1 MPITPLERVLA
12 NDLNLATG
20 KLSAEAIRAHDQ
32 IEAHDRR
39 VEEMPW
45 YQRAFSYRERREAR
59 AELVR
64 HFDRAAIRAEVGH
77 EIADVVQEAVKQHQ
91 RAVEREPRQPERTV
105 ERERQHGRTRAD
117 DFGREL

>member
-1 MPITPLERVLA
+1 MAITPLERVLN

-20 KLSAEAIRAHDQ
+20 KLSAAAVRAHDQ

-39 VEEMPW
+39 VEEMTW
-45 YQRAFSYRERREAR
+45 YQRAFTYLDRREER

-64 HFDRAAIRAEVGH
+64 HFDRAAIRAEVAH
-77 EIADVVQEAVKQHQ
+77 EIADVVHEAVKQHQ

-105 ERERQHGRTRAD
+105 ERERQHSRSRAD
-117 DFGREL
+117 NLEREL